1 MFHYT
6 VETKKTMQET
16 VQSLEENLKSEKFG
30 VLWQFDIKETLQNKG
45 FDFNQPYQVLE
56 VCSPKDAY
64 EMLSKNQMIGYF
76 LPCKIVVYEDSGK
89 IKIGMPRPSVLVELV
104 EDESLKAYAMEI
116 ENTLKK
122 CMDQSI

>member
-6 VETKKTMQET
+6 VETKKSMKET

-76 LPCKIVVYEDSGK
+76 LPCKIVLYEDSGK

-116 ENTLKK
+116 ENTLMK